1 MKLLEEKVGVNIH
14 ELGFGHGFSAMI
26 PKHK

>member
-26 PKHK
+26 LKNK